1 MYYLR
6 YNIDTVTAELWNSDG
21 SSNAMKGID
30 LYLNVYS
37 INSMLLNR
45 IVFTRTIFSILQFM
59 IIALCINAHL
69 SKV

>member
-30 LYLNVYS
+30 LYLNVYW
-37 INSMLLNR
+37 INSMQRLYT
-45 IVFTRTIFSILQFM
+45 FE
-59 IIALCINAHL
+59 
-69 SKV
+69 